1 MNTINTENKAADHI
15 PEENRPQSSKW
26 IKVGDLQPFPP
37 IAKALPPKP
46 EMVASIA
53 EVMRTVGYDGSQ
65 PITTW
70 RDQVVDG
77 NTRLAAA
84 KEAGLAKVPCVE
96 MSFNSEDDALFSA
109 ISRQVQRRNLS
120 DAELAR
126 LFELID
132 KPIPRGGPPDR
143 GSAKAIAGKQA
154 IARSADATA
163 EKLGTSREKVENLRM
178 ILRRSPEIFNMIKE
192 RDVTIKEAKA
202 KLSKPKKRASQASA
216 LAGNTSPPA
225 DSYKR
230 QRQEY
235 QSAGYPAVH
244 AYLKQA
250 YTACKHDPELA
261 GLIDLLIPLSQ
272 VAEPCET
279 EATDV
284 GLIEPEYQ

>member
-96 MSFNSEDDALFSA
+96 MSFNSEDDALFYA
-109 ISRQVQRRNLS
+109 ISRQVQRRNLN
-120 DAELAR
+120 DAEIAR
-126 LFELID
+126 LFELLD
-132 KPIPRGGPPDR
+132 KPVPRGGTPTR
-143 GSAKAIAGKQA
+143 GSALSIAGKPA
-154 IARSADATA
+154 IAHSADCTA
-163 EKLGTSREKVENLRM
+163 KALGISRDLVDNLRR
-178 ILRRSPEIFNMIKE
+178 ILSKSPESFELLKE
-192 RDVTIKEAKA
+192 GGVTIKEVKA
-202 KLSKPKKRASQASA
+202 KIATSRQKTPKIKPVESIEASGIQPNNYLQQQNMLVRGHLERAHQSCGHDQGLAECIKDLFCMVQVDDSLEDTDSCAQNQA
-216 LAGNTSPPA
+216 PH
-225 DSYKR
+225 K
-230 QRQEY
+230 
-235 QSAGYPAVH
+235 
-244 AYLKQA
+244 
-250 YTACKHDPELA
+250 
-261 GLIDLLIPLSQ
+261 
-272 VAEPCET
+272 
-279 EATDV
+279 
-284 GLIEPEYQ
+284 